1 MLTPKEIEEIL
12 KRHPFL
18 RPPKQIFILSAP
30 IVYPE
35 LRAIIYGINPAGRR
49 DVVILSSMAGEK
61 TLLHETLHR
70 MGIGEII
77 ADRLAR
83 RLMEFR
89 KRFRPIIRKNIKYD
103 VRTMSSKEMEKYGL
117 AGYEYVDGYVRKELK
132 IKLLKL
138 KEVSYRV

>member
-18 RPPKQIFILSAP
+18 RPPKQIFILSGP
-30 IVYPE
+30 IIYPE
-35 LRAIIYGINPAGRR
+35 LRAIIYGINPGLERR
-49 DVVILSSMAGEK
+49 TIILTSIAREK

-83 RLMEFR
+83 RLIEFR
-89 KRFRPIIRKNIKYD
+89 KRFRPIIRKDVKYD
-103 VRTMSSKEMEKYGL
+103 VREMSSKEMEKYGL
-117 AGYEYVDGYVRKELK
+117 TGYEYVDGYVRKELK
-132 IKLLKL
+132 IKLLRLRKI
-138 KEVSYRV
+138 SYF

>member
-35 LRAIIYGINPAGRR
+35 LRAIIYGINPGLERTTA
-49 DVVILSSMAGEK
+49 ILSSMADEK

-70 MGIGEII
+70 MGIGEIL
-77 ADRLAR
+77 ANRLTK
-83 RLMEFR
+83 RLIKFR
-89 KRFRPIIRKNIKYD
+89 KRFPPIIRKDVKYEAR
-103 VRTMSSKEMEKYGL
+103 VMSSKELEKYGL
-117 AGYEYVDGYVRKELK
+117 KGYEYVDGYVRKELK
-132 IKLLKL
+132 VTFLRLRK
-138 KEVSYRV
+138 VR